1 MAKKHR
7 FKCLNCREVHVCD
20 ARNRG
25 RQRYCGKPECRKASK
40 AESQRRWACREENK
54 NYFRGSAH
62 VERVR
67 RWRRE
72 HPGYWRKKGPVRQD
86 ALQET
91 CAEQVVDKEKDAPQ
105 GVLFALQDSL
115 PAQTA
120 LVVGLVS
127 FFTGYALQE
136 DIAASVRSLQSRG
149 EDILRME
156 RREVPPSDHEKE
168 TCSVCVSAAA
178 RAAPV

>member
-7 FKCLNCREVHVCD
+7 FKCLHCREVHVCD

-40 AESQRRWACREENK
+40 ADSQRRWAGREENK

-67 RWRRE
+67 RWRGE

-91 CAEQVVDKEKDAPQ
+91 FAEQVVDKEKDTPQ
-105 GVLFALQDSL
+105 GALLALQDSL
-115 PAQTA
+115 PSQMA
-120 LVVGLVS
+120 LIVGLIS
-127 FFTGYALQE
+127 SFTGYALQE

-149 EDILRME
+149 EDILRMG
-156 RREVPPSDHEKE
+156 RGVVPPTDHEKE